1 MSYDPIPQD
10 VEIIAKEAVNC
21 ALKVHKSLGPGLLE
35 SVYEVCLAHE
45 LEKTRLTVEK
55 QIKLP
60 VVYDGVVL
68 DAGMRLDLWVERK
81 LIIEIKTVENLLPVH
96 QAQLLTYLKL
106 TKNRLG
112 LLMNFNVPLIRAG
125 IKRIVL

>member
-1 MSYDPIPQD
+1 MNYAPIPQD
-10 VEIIAKEAVNC
+10 VEMIAKEAVNC

-35 SVYEVCLAHE
+35 SIYEVCLAHE
-45 LEKTRLTVEK
+45 SEKTRLTVEK

-81 LIIEIKTVENLLPVH
+81 LIIEVKTVENLLPVH

-106 TKNRLG
+106 TNNRLG
-112 LLMNFNVPLIRAG
+112 LLINFNTALIKTG
-125 IKRIVL
+125 IKRIIL

>member
-1 MSYDPIPQD
+1 MSYAPIPQD

-21 ALKVHKSLGPGLLE
+21 ALKVHRSLGPGLLE

-45 LEKTRLTVEK
+45 LEKTGLTVEK

-81 LIIEIKTVENLLPVH
+81 LIIEVKTVENLLPVH

-106 TKNRLG
+106 TQNRLG
-112 LLMNFNVPLIRAG
+112 LLMNFNVTLIRTG
-125 IKRIVL
+125 IKRIIL

>member
-1 MSYDPIPQD
+1 MSYDPILQD

-21 ALKVHKSLGPGLLE
+21 ALKVHRSLGPGLLE
-35 SVYEVCLAHE
+35 SIYEVCLAHE

-60 VVYDGVVL
+60 VIYDGVVL
-68 DAGMRLDLWVERK
+68 DAGMRLDLWIERK
-81 LIIEIKTVENLLPVH
+81 LIIEVKTVENLLPVH

-106 TKNRLG
+106 TQNRLG
-112 LLMNFNVPLIRAG
+112 LLMNFNVPLIRTG